1 MKEIN
6 NLLNKYICMYVGKK
20 QYKSIVEL
28 NDCKHIVLRKPYKL
42 CTFIHIFLLKLELF
56 FLNKVHSGQTVVTLI
71 Q

>member
-1 MKEIN
+1 MLEKSSI
-6 NLLNKYICMYVGKK
+6 
-20 QYKSIVEL
+20 KSIVKL

-42 CTFIHIFLLKLELF
+42 YTFIHIFLLKLELF